1 MKKKIL
7 TVLLALSLTLG
18 LSTQALAAE
27 GTEHTYGVTNV
38 SMNTGY
44 SLTLQ
49 DAVGTTASSY
59 TGVVDEATK
68 TVYDGVVKMELTFTG
83 DADSQYLVFLLE
95 DSEVPSENSLRYIN
109 QTTGSGEVSF
119 TIYPDT
125 LESAGTYDIC
135 LSSTD
140 EEFAIVGTFEV
151 VDSWEEAGYLLGDV
165 DMDGSV
171 SSQDA
176 AVILSYNVG
185 NMSLTDTQLA
195 AGKVYNGIDLTAA
208 DAALILQKASGV
220 ISSFPIES

>member
-38 SMNTGY
+38 DMEDGY

-59 TGVVDEATK
+59 TGVVDDTTK
-68 TVYDGVVKMELTFTG
+68 TVYDGVAKMKLTFTG
-83 DADSQYLVFLLE
+83 DADNQYLVFLLE
-95 DSEVPSENSLRYIN
+95 GTEVPSENSLRYIN
-109 QTTGSGEVSF
+109 QTTGDAEVSF

-125 LESAGTYDIC
+125 LESAGTYNIC

-151 VDSWEEAGYLLGDV
+151 VDEWTEAGYTLGDV
-165 DMDGSV
+165 NMDGTINALDVSV
-171 SSQDA
+171 LLQS
-176 AVILSYNVG
+176 VVG
-185 NMSLTDTQLA
+185 NVTLSVTQRSAANVVDSTIDTINAL
-195 AGKVYNGIDLTAA
+195 
-208 DAALILQKASGV
+208 DASKILQYIVGNTE
-220 ISSFPIES
+220 F